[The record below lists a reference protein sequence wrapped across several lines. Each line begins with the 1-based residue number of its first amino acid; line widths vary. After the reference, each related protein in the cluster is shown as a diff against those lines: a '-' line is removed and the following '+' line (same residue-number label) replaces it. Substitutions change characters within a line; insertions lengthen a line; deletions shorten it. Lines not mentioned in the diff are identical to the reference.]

1 MPGRLQRFRR
11 TAGLIHSKPSF
22 IAMKKNTTRFFSA
35 LAVTA
40 AVFSA
45 TAGSQVMQKLGG
57 NTSKLKSVAV
67 SVTDQGTGIK
77 PTKFMQQI
85 NIRRATTSSQ
95 LKSVKQG
102 GLALEKQKQVKF
114 KENAQVP
121 ELRGALTFH
130 DDWKATQEAEP
141 AIVALPK
148 TATGDYTEII
158 PLEATPS
165 YGFVE
170 VEGIGYGT
178 DYVNLG
184 FFAFMSTTCYD
195 MNTGEVVGEF
205 MPQDMSA
212 LAIDIA
218 TDPTSGQ
225 VYGITYDD
233 EASGL
238 QLSKM
243 EFTTSSITST
253 AVAALDGNWNSLAID
268 GQGQMYAIDGA
279 GSLFKVD
286 KATGATTLVGA
297 TGQEPYYL
305 SSSAIDP
312 KTGKMYWTL
321 NPADESGY
329 LCEVDLTTGAASI
342 LFQLP
347 GNAEIQSLYVPTAA
361 AEDGAPAE
369 ATDLA
374 ASFPEGALTGTVSF
388 KAPATT
394 YDGKAATGAL
404 TYEVL
409 ANGISVATGSTTFGA
424 DVAANVTVESA
435 GAYTI
440 VVTTKN
446 SVGLSPKA
454 KIKTFIGNG
463 IPVAPK
469 ATLAYAGGNMNLT
482 WDAVTTSADGGYINP
497 AEVTYTVT
505 RFPDAKVVAT
515 DTKGTSFSE
524 AIAEP
529 ASSTVAYHY
538 TVVAKFKEA
547 TSAPG
552 VSNTV
557 VLGTITPPYENTF
570 DEETALDGFTIIDAN
585 GDGKKWGLSSD
596 AAMMGFNSSMDMD
609 DWLITPPMKLEAGKK
624 YLLSL
629 DARANSNSMPERF
642 EVKLGTANTVAGM
655 TQTIIAA
662 TDVTSKVFSTYTGI
676 IAPTTTGSYFIGIH
690 GMSDADQWNLYVDN
704 FKVGSAA
711 VPGAATNLTVTPDAA
726 GDLKAAISF
735 NAPSQTAGG
744 DALSSLTK
752 VELLRDGAVVNTFN
766 SPTAGAALT
775 FNDVLETGGTY
786 TYTVVA
792 YNGEGKGLET
802 SASAFVGVNKPAAPE
817 NVTIKETANL
827 GEVTITWSP
836 VTTDVNGGTLP
847 AGKVSYVICV
857 ANGNNLVPVTDDQT
871 ETTITF
877 NAIDE
882 GDEQALV
889 YYYVV
894 AQTTGG
900 IGYTATDMIPVGP
913 AYEGMAESF
922 PDGTLSYEL
931 GITSI
936 KNSPSWQILSD
947 DSFEDLTSQDLDN
960 GFIGMQ
966 AQYLEDKGGIFT
978 GKVSLAGM
986 VNPSLSFYTYC
997 IAGESKLSDNAIEVL
1012 VREVG
1017 AADYTLLKSTNV
1029 AEVCDNQGDTW
1040 GRCFVDL
1047 AAYNGKTIQVMLTA
1061 ECTGLAFTFFDNIKI
1076 GSAVD
1081 NDLKA
1086 AAITAPARVNAG
1098 STYTVDVTVANEGM
1112 LKSAAYTVDLFA
1124 NGTKVDTKQMEALES
1139 GARAHALFECAM
1151 SAVATQPVEY
1161 HAVVNAAADD
1171 VPENNT
1177 TSTITVTPKVSSLP
1191 APGQLTAVAGANGGV
1206 QLTWNEPNLE
1216 GGVPEEVTES
1226 FEEAESFAQEFEG
1239 WTFVDG
1245 DQSAVGG
1252 FQGVDVPG
1260 ITAGSSLASFFVFDT
1275 EAVDVNQTFDAHSGS
1290 KYLAALFRYDDGTTD
1305 DWAISPVL
1313 DGSAQTVSFYA
1324 RSYSAQYPEKL
1335 RVLYSTG
1342 STATADFVEVKAAA
1356 LVPGE
1361 WTLYEVDLPAGAKY
1375 FAINSCGTG
1384 SFMLMIDDVT
1394 FTQGNATAE
1403 LALVGYNVYR
1413 DGLKL
1418 NAEPVE
1424 DTAHLDLEGL
1434 AAHKYQVT
1442 ALYDVK
1448 GESAGSNEASLTE
1461 GIADITDGVTIS
1473 TEKGLIIVD
1482 GAEGKLVTVVALD
1495 GKVLYSA
1502 KGNAKVA
1509 VAQGVYLVK
1518 ADKHVAKVLVK

>member
-67 SVTDQGTGIK
+67 SVTDQGTGIQ

-85 NIRRATTSSQ
+85 NSRRLGTSSQ

-102 GLALEKQKQVKF
+102 GLALAKKKQVKF
-114 KENAQVP
+114 KENAQLP
-121 ELRGALTFH
+121 EMRGALTFH
-130 DDWKATQEAEP
+130 DDWEQAEP
-141 AIVALPK
+141 AIVQLPK
-148 TATGDYTEII
+148 TASGDYTEII
-158 PLEATPS
+158 PLESTPGF
-165 YGFVE
+165 GFVE

-178 DYVNLG
+178 EYVNLG
-184 FFAFMSTTCYD
+184 FFAYMATTCYD
-195 MNTGEVVGEF
+195 MSSGEVLGEF

-243 EFTTSSITST
+243 EFTTQSITST
-253 AVAALDGNWNSLAID
+253 AVAPLDGNWNSLAID
-268 GQGQMYAIDGA
+268 GQGQMYAIDAA

-286 KATGATTLVGA
+286 KTTGATTLVGA

-329 LCEVDLTTGAASI
+329 LCEVDLTTGAASV

-347 GNAEIQSLYVPTAA
+347 GNAEIQSLYVPAA
-361 AEDGAPAE
+361 GAEDGAPAE

-374 ASFPEGALTGTVSF
+374 ASFPEGALSGTVSF

-394 YDGKAATGAL
+394 YDGKAGTGAL

-409 ANGISVATGSTTFGA
+409 ANGVSVATGSTTFGA
-424 DVAANVTVESA
+424 DVAANVTVANA
-435 GAYTI
+435 GEYTI

-482 WDAVTTSADGGYINP
+482 WEAVTTSADGGYINP

-515 DTKGTSFSE
+515 DTKATSFSE

-529 ASSTVAYHY
+529 ASAVAYHY

-547 TSAPG
+547 TSAEG

-557 VLGTITPPYENTF
+557 VLGSITPPYENTF
-570 DEETALDGFTIIDAN
+570 NDASALDGFTIIDAN

-609 DWLITPPMKLEAGKK
+609 DWLITPPMKLEAGQK

-642 EVKLGTANTVAGM
+642 EVKMGTANTVAGM

-662 TDVTSKVFSTYTGI
+662 TDVTSKEFGTYTGL
-676 IAPTTTGSYFIGIH
+676 IAPTTSGTYYIGVH

-711 VPGAATNLTVTPDAA
+711 VPGVATNLTVTPDAN
-726 GDLKAAISF
+726 GDLKATISF
-735 NAPSQTAGG
+735 NAPSTTAGG

-752 VELLRDGAVVNTFN
+752 VELLRAGAVVNTFD

-775 FNDVLETGGTY
+775 FNDVLEAGGTY

-802 SASAFVGVNKPAAPE
+802 SASAYVGVKKPAAPE

-836 VTTDVNGGTLP
+836 VTTDVDGGTLA

-877 NAIDE
+877 NAIEE

-894 AQTTGG
+894 AQTSGG
-900 IGYTATDMIPVGP
+900 IGYTPTDMIPVGP
-913 AYEGMAESF
+913 AYEGMLESF

-936 KNSPSWQILSD
+936 KNSPSWSIITD
-947 DSFEDLTSQDLDN
+947 DKFDDLTSQDLDN

-986 VNPSLSFYTYC
+986 VNPALSFYTYC
-997 IAGESKLSDNAIEVL
+997 IQGENGLSNSPIEVL

-1047 AAYNGKTIQVMLTA
+1047 SAYNGKTIQVMLTA
-1061 ECTGLAFTFFDNIKI
+1061 ECTGLAWTFFDNIKI

-1112 LKSAAYTVDLFA
+1112 LTSAAYTVDLFA
-1124 NGTKVDTKQMEALES
+1124 NGTKVDTKQMEALAS
-1139 GARAHALFECAM
+1139 GARAHALFECSM
-1151 SAVATQPVEY
+1151 SAVATQPVELY
-1161 HAVVNAAADD
+1161 AVVNAAADD
-1171 VPENNT
+1171 VADNNT

-1191 APGQLTAVAGANGGV
+1191 APTQLTATAGANGGV
-1206 QLTWNEPNLE
+1206 QLSWNEPNLE
-1216 GGVPEEVTES
+1216 GGVPEEVTET

-1252 FQGVDVPG
+1252 FQNIDLPG
-1260 ITAGSSLASFFVFDT
+1260 ITPGSSLASFFVFDT
-1275 EAVDVNQTFDAHSGS
+1275 DLDAIGGNQTFAAHSGT

-1342 STATADFVEVKAAA
+1342 STNTADFVEVKAAA
-1356 LVPGE
+1356 TVPGE

-1394 FTQGNATAE
+1394 FTQGSTTAE

-1509 VAQGVYLVK
+1509 AAQGVYLVK
-1518 ADKHVAKVLVK
+1518 ADKHVVKVLVK

>member
-57 NTSKLKSVAV
+57 NTSKLRSVAV
-67 SVTDQGTGIK
+67 SVTDQGTGIQ

-85 NIRRATTSSQ
+85 NSRRLGTSSQ

-102 GLALEKQKQVKF
+102 GLALAKQKQVKF

-121 ELRGALTFH
+121 EMRGALTFH
-130 DDWKATQEAEP
+130 DDWTATQESEP
-141 AIVALPK
+141 AIVALPR

-158 PLEATPS
+158 PLESTPR

-184 FFAFMSTTCYD
+184 FFAFISTTCYD
-195 MNTGEVVGEF
+195 MSSGEVVGEF
-205 MPQDMSA
+205 MPQQMSA

-218 TDPTSGQ
+218 TDPTTGD
-225 VYGITYDD
+225 VYGITYTDD
-233 EASGL
+233 GSGL

-243 EFTTSSITST
+243 TFTTESITT
-253 AVAALDGNWNSLAID
+253 AAVGALDGNWNSLAID
-268 GQGQMYAIDGA
+268 GQGQIYAIDAA
-279 GSLFKVD
+279 GSLFKLD
-286 KATGATTLVGA
+286 KTTAATTLVGA
-297 TGQEPYYL
+297 TGQEPYYM
-305 SSSAIDP
+305 SSSAIDA

-329 LCEVDLTTGAASI
+329 LCEVDLTTGAATV

-347 GNAEIQSLYVPTAA
+347 GNAEIQSLNVPAA
-361 AEDGAPAE
+361 GAEDGAPAE
-369 ATDLA
+369 VTDLA
-374 ASFPEGALTGTVSF
+374 ASFPEGALSGTVSF

-409 ANGISVATGSTTFGA
+409 ANGVSVATGSTTFGA
-424 DVAANVTVESA
+424 DVAANVTVANA
-435 GAYTI
+435 GEYTF

-446 SVGLSPKA
+446 SVGVSPKA
-454 KIKTFIGNG
+454 KLKTFIGNG

-482 WDAVTTSADGGYINP
+482 WEAVTTSADGGYINP

-515 DTKGTSFSE
+515 DTKTTSFSE
-524 AIAEP
+524 PMAEP
-529 ASSTVAYHY
+529 ASAVAYHY

-547 TSAPG
+547 TSAEG

-557 VLGTITPPYENTF
+557 VLGSITPPYENTF
-570 DEETALDGFTIIDAN
+570 DDASALDGFTIIDAN
-585 GDGKKWGLSSD
+585 GDGKKWGISGE

-642 EVKLGTANTVAGM
+642 EVKMGTANTVAGM

-662 TDVTSKVFSTYTGI
+662 TDVTSNKFSTYTGL
-676 IAPTTTGSYFIGIH
+676 IAPTTSGTYYIGVH

-704 FKVGSAA
+704 FKVGTAS
-711 VPGAATNLTVTPDAA
+711 VPGVATNLTVTPDAT
-726 GDLKAAISF
+726 GELKAAISF
-735 NAPSQTAGG
+735 NAPSTTAGG

-752 VELLRDGAVVNTFN
+752 VELLRAGAVVNTFD
-766 SPTAGAALT
+766 SPTAGAALSFT
-775 FNDVLETGGTY
+775 DVLEAGGTY

-857 ANGNNLVPVTDDQT
+857 ANGNNLVPVTADQT

-877 NAIDE
+877 NAIEE
-882 GDEQALV
+882 GGEQALV

-913 AYEGMAESF
+913 AYEGMLESF

-931 GITSI
+931 GITTI
-936 KNSPSWQILSD
+936 KNSPSWSILSD
-947 DSFEDLTSQDLDN
+947 DSFDDLTSQDLDN

-1029 AEVCDNQGDTW
+1029 AEICDNQGDTW
-1040 GRCFVDL
+1040 GRCFIDL
-1047 AAYNGKTIQVMLTA
+1047 AAYNGKTIQVMITA
-1061 ECTGLAFTFFDNIKI
+1061 ECTGLSWTFFDNIKI
-1076 GSAVD
+1076 GSTVD

-1086 AAITAPARVNAG
+1086 ASITAPARVSAG

-1112 LKSAAYTVDLFA
+1112 LTSAAYTVDLFA
-1124 NGTKVDTKQMEALES
+1124 NGTKVDTKQMEALAS
-1139 GARAHALFECAM
+1139 GARAHALFECSM
-1151 SAVATQPVEY
+1151 SAVATQPIELY
-1161 HAVVNAAADD
+1161 AVVNAAADD
-1171 VPENNT
+1171 VVDNNT

-1191 APGQLTAVAGANGGV
+1191 APTELTATAGANGGV
-1206 QLTWNEPNLE
+1206 QLSWNEPNLE
-1216 GGVPEEVTES
+1216 GGVPEEVTET

-1260 ITAGSSLASFFVFDT
+1260 ITPGSSLASFFVFDT

-1290 KYLAALFRYDDGTTD
+1290 KYLAALYRSDDGTTD
-1305 DWAISPVL
+1305 DWAISPAL

-1324 RSYSAQYPEKL
+1324 RSYSSQYPEKL

-1342 STATADFVEVKAAA
+1342 STNTADFVEVKAAA
-1356 LVPGE
+1356 TVPGE
-1361 WTLYEVDLPAGAKY
+1361 WTLYEVDLPAGAKH

-1394 FTQGNATAE
+1394 FTQGSTTAD

-1509 VAQGVYLVK
+1509 AAQGVYLVK
-1518 ADKHVAKVLVK
+1518 ADKHVVKVIVK